1 MKLPRRKTIFV
12 LLTALGTVFSLY
24 FLVIKEWLLFVI
36 GILFSFVAAYNITC
50 GDK

>member
-1 MKLPRRKTIFV
+1 MNLSGRKAIFIF
-12 LLTALGTVFSLY
+12 LTTLGIISSLY
-24 FLVIKEWLLFVI
+24 FFIAKDWFLLII

>member
-12 LLTALGTVFSLY
+12 LLAALGMIVSLY